1 MAFTMPLHIDLK
13 YTNLIACRVEQ
24 FTRKND
30 YLFNM
35 RCPLCGDSDT
45 NQKKKRGYIYRKAQR
60 LAYKCHKCNQSLW
73 LGALI
78 KNIAPDIYREYLLE
92 TFKENNPTATRMHR
106 LLHTPGFF
114 EKAITVTETVRFGKV
129 EQTIFQHAEK
139 ISDLP
144 DSHYCKQ
151 YVKDRLIPE
160 QFWGHLY
167 FVQNY
172 AAFLL
177 EIAPEHGKKIKD
189 EPRLV
194 IPFYDP
200 FGALFAVSGRAL
212 DDSPQRYITIK
223 VVPSDNKLVF
233 GLDRV
238 DQSQVVYITEGPLD
252 SLFLRNAVASGDAN
266 LILTAQQL
274 SATQIVLVFDN
285 EPRSPEICRQMEKAI
300 KMGMT
305 IVVWP
310 EWVKEKDINAMVQA
324 GRFVS
329 VVIQDHSYSG
339 LTALTHFTQWKKT
352 SHQRGV
358 RI

>member
-1 MAFTMPLHIDLK
+1 
-13 YTNLIACRVEQ
+13 
-24 FTRKND
+24 
-30 YLFNM
+30 
-35 RCPLCGDSDT
+35 
-45 NQKKKRGYIYRKAQR
+45 
-60 LAYKCHKCNQSLW
+60 
-73 LGALI
+73 
-78 KNIAPDIYREYLLE
+78 
-92 TFKENNPTATRMHR
+92 
-106 LLHTPGFF
+106 
-114 EKAITVTETVRFGKV
+114 
-129 EQTIFQHAEK
+129 
-139 ISDLP
+139 
-144 DSHYCKQ
+144 
-151 YVKDRLIPE
+151 
-160 QFWGHLY
+160 
-167 FVQNY
+167 
-172 AAFLL
+172 
-177 EIAPEHGKKIKD
+177 
-189 EPRLV
+189 V

-329 VVIQDHSYSG
+329 AVIQDHSYSG